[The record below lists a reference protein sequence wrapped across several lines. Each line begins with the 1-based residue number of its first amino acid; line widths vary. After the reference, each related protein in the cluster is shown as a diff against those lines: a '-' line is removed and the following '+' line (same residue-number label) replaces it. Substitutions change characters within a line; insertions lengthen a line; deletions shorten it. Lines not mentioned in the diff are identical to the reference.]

1 MKIKKLLSLVLPFML
16 ILSVIP
22 TGLFSITASAET
34 SGTTGDCTWTLDGT
48 VLTISGDGYMY
59 YYSSSDYLPWG
70 KDITKVINNPGVK
83 SIGEGAFRN
92 CAALTSITISDS
104 VTNIG
109 SYAFC
114 GCVGLMGIAIPDNI
128 TSIGNAAFYD
138 CIALT
143 TVAIQK
149 GVTNIGFDAFDGC
162 ASLKMINYY
171 GSYAHGIKIEIQSG
185 NSELENANWNYI
197 PLVGDLNG
205 DEKIN
210 SLDLV
215 NLRSCLISG
224 NTDYESNVRC
234 DIKIDLK
241 INILDLIRLKK
252 LAIAKVPEK
261 IELTYMDGILIVNKT
276 YQLPS
281 SYNPGVNSEAQ
292 AALNTMFAAAKAE
305 YNLKM
310 WVCSGFRSYTV
321 QKNLYNSYVRRDGAE
336 NADRYSARPGHSEHQ
351 TGLAF
356 DINYADDRF
365 KGTPEAAWL
374 AANAYKYGFILR
386 YPEGKE
392 SVTGYIYEPWHYRYV
407 GVENAAKIY
416 ASGLTLEE
424 YFGITSVYQN

>member
-70 KDITKVINNPGVK
+70 KDITKVIINPGVK

-114 GCVGLMGIAIPDNI
+114 
-128 TSIGNAAFYD
+128 
-138 CIALT
+138 
-143 TVAIQK
+143 
-149 GVTNIGFDAFDGC
+149 GC

-261 IELTYMDGILIVNKT
+261 IELTYM
-276 YQLPS
+276 
-281 SYNPGVNSEAQ
+281 
-292 AALNTMFAAAKAE
+292 AE
-305 YNLKM
+305 YL
-310 WVCSGFRSYTV
+310 
-321 QKNLYNSYVRRDGAE
+321 
-336 NADRYSARPGHSEHQ
+336 
-351 TGLAF
+351 
-356 DINYADDRF
+356 
-365 KGTPEAAWL
+365 
-374 AANAYKYGFILR
+374 
-386 YPEGKE
+386 
-392 SVTGYIYEPWHYRYV
+392 
-407 GVENAAKIY
+407 
-416 ASGLTLEE
+416 
-424 YFGITSVYQN
+424 